1 MVDLNDR
8 ELYARV
14 SQEIGNGNMDS
25 GLWTK
30 AFADSR
36 GRNDEAKALYLKM
49 RVLDLK
55 QQASAQSS
63 VLRIEAKN

>member
-1 MVDLNDR
+1 
-8 ELYARV
+8 
-14 SQEIGNGNMDS
+14 MDS

-36 GRNDEAKALYLKM
+36 GRNEEAKALYLKM

-55 QQASAQSS
+55 QRPVPK
-63 VLRIEAKN
+63 VLSCEVAEEVVNVALLTESKL